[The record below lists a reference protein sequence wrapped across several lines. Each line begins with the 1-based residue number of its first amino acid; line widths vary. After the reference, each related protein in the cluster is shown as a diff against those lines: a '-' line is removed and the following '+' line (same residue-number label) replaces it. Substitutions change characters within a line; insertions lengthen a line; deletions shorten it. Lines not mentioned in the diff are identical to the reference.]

1 MGQIVVEIPM
11 DVERNYSIADVEKAS
26 ALLDELSEFLDDT
39 PRGANPAKW
48 KTPAIEPP
56 RRHSLEAD
64 LEAVRGLWADR
75 PETGEE
81 ISRRIRDRNNG
92 KI

>member
-1 MGQIVVEIPM
+1 MGQIVFEIPM
-11 DVERNYSIADVEKAS
+11 DVERSYSIADVEKATS
-26 ALLDELSEFLDDT
+26 LLDELSEFLDDK
-39 PRGANPAKW
+39 PRSTDW
-48 KTPAIEPP
+48 KALAIEPP

-64 LEAVRGLWADR
+64 LEAACGIWADR
-75 PETGEE
+75 PETGAE